1 MKERLATP
9 LGGIGG
15 KERIL
20 LIGVDCGHM
29 RYLEQEIYDQRF
41 QNTNQWVSVNT
52 GMAIVIGAWKLDE
65 LLNIKELK
73 TMREDENQRRRKA
86 AYHIKLDSVTRP

>member
-1 MKERLATP
+1 VGP
-9 LGGIGG
+9 LRSIKRGRFYVAKSGG

-29 RYLEQEIYDQRF
+29 RYLEQEIYDQQF
-41 QNTNQWVSVNT
+41 QNTKQWVSVNT

-65 LLNIKELK
+65 LLNINELK
-73 TMREDENQRRRKA
+73 TNPRR
-86 AYHIKLDSVTRP
+86 